1 MFAPGITGCH
11 ETFQRDLGRCQAST
25 TGYSHDLVA
34 RSVARVR
41 RLALG
46 FHPRDR
52 QPRPAALTTGVL
64 SLGELTRREAG
75 RLQSSVSDQQVDHKH
90 DQQNTAELGNART
103 RAPRQSCAASDW
115 RRRAAAAAGAAA
127 SYATRY
133 SKIGTSTATP
143 RTVSWPIG
151 TSLAGSSGSAC
162 ATSPEITQAT
172 PYAFAASSIRSAMLI
187 VLP

>member
-90 DQQNTAELGNART
+90 DQQNTADAD
-103 RAPRQSCAASDW
+103 AAAISPPG
-115 RRRAAAAAGAAA
+115 RRRRGTDNGAAA
-127 SYATRY
+127 TPERQCRSRSTR
-133 SKIGTSTATP
+133 A
-143 RTVSWPIG
+143 
-151 TSLAGSSGSAC
+151 SLDAEGADQSQTDGA
-162 ATSPEITQAT
+162 EQ
-172 PYAFAASSIRSAMLI
+172 
-187 VLP
+187 

>member
-41 RLALG
+41 RPALG

-75 RLQSSVSDQQVDHKH
+75 RLQSSVSDQQANK
-90 DQQNTAELGNART
+90 
-103 RAPRQSCAASDW
+103 
-115 RRRAAAAAGAAA
+115 
-127 SYATRY
+127 
-133 SKIGTSTATP
+133 
-143 RTVSWPIG
+143 
-151 TSLAGSSGSAC
+151 
-162 ATSPEITQAT
+162 
-172 PYAFAASSIRSAMLI
+172 
-187 VLP
+187 

>member
-75 RLQSSVSDQQVDHKH
+75 SLQSSVSDQQVDHKH
-90 DQQNTAELGNART
+90 DQQNTADA
-103 RAPRQSCAASDW
+103 D
-115 RRRAAAAAGAAA
+115 AAAISPPGIAETAAEEEDQ
-127 SYATRY
+127 YKNNQDQVHPFLR
-133 SKIGTSTATP
+133 
-143 RTVSWPIG
+143 
-151 TSLAGSSGSAC
+151 
-162 ATSPEITQAT
+162 
-172 PYAFAASSIRSAMLI
+172 
-187 VLP
+187 